1 MGATAAYFFGIFL
14 GCVFT
19 VIGQALWRA
28 ACRQEEKKLQ
38 RQAAIRRYRLEQR
51 MKQRD
56 ENR

>member
-14 GCVFT
+14 GCVITVGFT
-19 VIGQALWRA
+19 ALWRA
-28 ACRQEEKKLQ
+28 LDRKEIEQLQ
-38 RQAAIRRYRLEQR
+38 REAARRRYRLEQR